1 MVSTRKEK
9 QSNRKLLS
17 QLNDFDQFIIIGN
30 TVSKRQ
36 ENATVNEGT
45 GDQDLTGGTSDNQL
59 QTNEIKVNVKTLER
73 CFNDRIDREMRD
85 FVDTVEDRIQN
96 ASLTAGDSIAARKL
110 ELAITSITGSLDEMP
125 PMLRLI
131 QNVGNI

>member
-45 GDQDLTGGTSDNQL
+45 GDQDLTGGTSDNKL

-73 CFNDRIDREMRD
+73 CFNDRIDR
-85 FVDTVEDRIQN
+85 
-96 ASLTAGDSIAARKL
+96 K
-110 ELAITSITGSLDEMP
+110 
-125 PMLRLI
+125 
-131 QNVGNI
+131 